1 MWQGGDISPC
11 EERTGGPDVTG
22 NGCCAGA
29 ATRQHVARGHTSE
42 GTVPRRGRG
51 CALIRHSTLLNG
63 YLLWARHRTHAFGIW
78 ETSGTLPETKLVGR
92 VESLSWGR
100 GRVDTICLV
109 REGRVTLAVGGALG
123 KVTPS
128 RSVWGRVGG
137 ECGPPGRVTSE
148 SRWEGPE
155 GNAREAVWGHSLQA
169 GDPPVRRHEDRRV
182 CVFRGEPGVVGAGSN
197 SGEVSVHP
205 DHLGFG
211 NTGLTFL

>member
-11 EERTGGPDVTG
+11 EERTDGPDVTG
-22 NGCCAGA
+22 NGRCAGA

-42 GTVPRRGRG
+42 STVPRRGRG
-51 CALIRHSTLLNG
+51 CAPIRHSTLLNG
-63 YLLWARHRTHAFGIW
+63 YLLCARHRTHAFGIW

-137 ECGPPGRVTSE
+137 ECGPPGRVTFE

-155 GNAREAVWGHSLQA
+155 GNAREAVTRRKCPRGCVGTFSA
-169 GDPPVRRHEDRRV
+169 GRGPSSAKARGQEGV
-182 CVFRGEPGVVGAGSN
+182 CVQGGARCGWSR
-197 SGEVSVHP
+197 E
-205 DHLGFG
+205 
-211 NTGLTFL
+211 

>member
-1 MWQGGDISPC
+1 M
-11 EERTGGPDVTG
+11 
-22 NGCCAGA
+22 
-29 ATRQHVARGHTSE
+29 
-42 GTVPRRGRG
+42 
-51 CALIRHSTLLNG
+51 
-63 YLLWARHRTHAFGIW
+63 
-78 ETSGTLPETKLVGR
+78 
-92 VESLSWGR
+92 
-100 GRVDTICLV
+100 DTICLV

-211 NTGLTFL
+211 NTALTFL